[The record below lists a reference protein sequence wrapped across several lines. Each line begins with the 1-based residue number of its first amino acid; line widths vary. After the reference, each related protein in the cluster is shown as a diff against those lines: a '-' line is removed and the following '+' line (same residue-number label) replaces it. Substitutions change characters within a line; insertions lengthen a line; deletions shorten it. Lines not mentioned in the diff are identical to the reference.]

1 MQAIG
6 EYLKESFMILIND
19 ISFVGVLEIIIIAFV
34 VYELMLWIKNTRAWS
49 SLKGLIILLA
59 FMLVAKLLEM
69 NTILWIAEK
78 TYSVGVIALVIIF
91 QPELRKA
98 LEQLGQNKMLRAIA
112 SGDSAKSEKN
122 AFDVS
127 AADEIANACAAMS
140 RAKTGALIVIERE
153 TPLKEFIQTG
163 IKIDGLV
170 SSELLLNI
178 FEHNTPLHDGAVIMQ
193 GKRIISAT
201 CYLPLSDNMGISK
214 ELGTRHRAALGM
226 SEATDSIVVV
236 VSEETGAISLAYKG
250 RLLRGISS
258 AQLKNKLI
266 ELTGIQEEKKVNIRN
281 IKNIKIWKGRA
292 KKHEGSEK

>member
-1 MQAIG
+1 MRVIW
-6 EYLKESFMILIND
+6 EYLKEYFLVLIND
-19 ISFVGVLEIIIIAFV
+19 ITFVGILEIIIIAFV
-34 VYELMLWIKNTRAWS
+34 VYQIMVWVKTTRAWT
-49 SLKGLIILLA
+49 SLKGLVVLFGL
-59 FMLVAKLLEM
+59 MLVAYLLGM

-98 LEQLGQNKMLRAIA
+98 LEQLGQNKVLRAIA
-112 SGDSAKSEKN
+112 LGDSTKTN
-122 AFDVS
+122 DDAFDNEAVEEIVS
-127 AADEIANACAAMS
+127 ACTAMS
-140 RAKTGALIVIERE
+140 KAKTGALIVIEQE

-163 IKIDGLV
+163 IKIDGVV

-236 VSEETGAISLAYKG
+236 VSEETGAISLAHKG
-250 RLLRGISS
+250 RLLRGIAP
-258 AQLKNKLI
+258 AQLRTKLVELSGI
-266 ELTGIQEEKKVNIRN
+266 EEEKKVNIRL
-281 IKNIKIWKGRA
+281 WKGRA
-292 KKHEGSEK
+292 KNEELSKK